1 MSLKQARKTNPKGER
16 HERTGSHRSD
26 EEQQVR
32 SRMERE
38 LRQGEEGLRGLPAL
52 LVQRDR
58 PLGRRRADRRQFRQ
72 IRRHQD
78 QRHPVTRER
87 SLRSKGLPASN
98 CEVEPFSISIKF

>member
-1 MSLKQARKTNPKGER
+1 MN
-16 HERTGSHRSD
+16 
-26 EEQQVR
+26 EQEVIALMK
-32 SRMERE
+32 SSKSEAE
-38 LRQGEEGLRGLPAL
+38 WNANCDKVKKACGGLPAL

-58 PLGRRRADRRQFRQ
+58 PLGRRRADRRQFRR